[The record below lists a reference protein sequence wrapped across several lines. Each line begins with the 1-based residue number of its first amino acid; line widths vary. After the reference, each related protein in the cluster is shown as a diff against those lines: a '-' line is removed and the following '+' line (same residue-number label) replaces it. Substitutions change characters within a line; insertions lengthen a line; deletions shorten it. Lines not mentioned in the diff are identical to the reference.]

1 MPIVA
6 GAVARGLRVKA
17 NFLFCCF
24 FCPCWGE
31 VGWGGVGLGNNV
43 HVPLL
48 SDVMLR

>member
-24 FCPCWGE
+24 FLVL
-31 VGWGGVGLGNNV
+31 VGVRWGGVGLGNNV